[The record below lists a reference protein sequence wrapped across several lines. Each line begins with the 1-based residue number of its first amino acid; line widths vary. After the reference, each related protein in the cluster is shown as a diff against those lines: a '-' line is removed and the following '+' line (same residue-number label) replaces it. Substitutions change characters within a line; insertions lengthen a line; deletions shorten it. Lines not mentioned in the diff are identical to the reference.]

1 MQLMNLSTD
10 EKLAQLERILQ
21 SQVMQGSESLRAFLR
36 FVVQKAIDRQEDQLK
51 EYTIATEVFGRGE
64 QYSPRTDSVVRVQA
78 SRLRS
83 KLQEYYFT
91 EGKCDTI
98 LIELPK
104 GHYTP
109 SFSYL
114 QQGNGGTAVTT
125 EGKEEAAKE
134 DSLVP
139 ATAVSAPPTRPVKGT
154 FQRIAMPALIIV
166 LLAAVAF
173 LGFDRFSR
181 RSQASDANG
190 AKSLAEWGTIWKPFL
205 TGDASTLL
213 VLSNPP
219 VYRFTNPADPEVFTR
234 RALTL
239 PPEQTSALVEA
250 LGDKFIVKNNPAPR
264 LALSVD
270 EYTGMGE
277 AIGLYHVTALFG
289 SLGRNVLLKQ
299 SRTVSAE
306 DLKSHNIVTLG
317 SVWTNEWSGKLP
329 INEDFVHTGNATIIN
344 HNPQPGEERE
354 YRPGFDA
361 AGKLIEDYAL
371 ITLKPNISDKNTV
384 MVLAGIHS
392 EGTQAAAEFATT
404 KEYINALDQRLRQIG
419 GESGPPQYYQAL
431 LKVAVDNGIPTKM
444 SLLAVHSLQPAS
456 N

>member
-1 MQLMNLSTD
+1 MQVMNLSKD

-21 SQVMQGSESLRAFLR
+21 SQILHGSESLRAFLR
-36 FVVQKAIDRQEDQLK
+36 FVVQKAVDEQEDQLK
-51 EYTIATEVFGRGE
+51 EYTIATEVFGRGD

-91 EGKCDTI
+91 EGKSDQI

-109 SFSYL
+109 CFSYVHPN
-114 QQGNGGTAVTT
+114 NGVASETAD
-125 EGKEEAAKE
+125 GKE
-134 DSLVP
+134 DSIAP
-139 ATAVSAPPTRPVKGT
+139 ASSVIAPLPQPPAREIIRRVGMPV
-154 FQRIAMPALIIV
+154 LIV
-166 LLAAVAF
+166 LLLVAVGILAF
-173 LGFDRFSR
+173 DNLSR
-181 RSQASDANG
+181 RAQAGDGNS
-190 AKSLAEWGTIWKPFL
+190 AKNLAEWGTIWKPFL
-205 TGDASTLL
+205 NDETPTLL
-213 VLSNPP
+213 VLSNPA
-219 VYRFTNPADPEVFTR
+219 VYRFTNQADPEALTR

-239 PPEQTSALVEA
+239 PPEHVAALADA

-277 AIGLYHVTALFG
+277 AIGLHQVTALFG
-289 SLGRNVLLKQ
+289 AVGKTVLLKQ

-306 DLKSHNIVTLG
+306 DLKSHNVVTLG

-329 INEDFVHTGNATIIN
+329 INEDFVHTGSATIIN
-344 HNPQPGEERE
+344 RKPQPGEERE
-354 YRPGFDA
+354 YRPAFDA
-361 AGKLIEDYAL
+361 QGKLVEDYAL
-371 ITLKPNISDKNTV
+371 ITVKPNISEKNTV

-392 EGTQAAAEFATT
+392 EGTQAASEFATT
-404 KEYINALDQRLRQIG
+404 KEYIMVLDQRLRQMAD
-419 GESGPPQYYQAL
+419 SGAPRYYQAL

-444 SLLAVHSLQPAS
+444 SLVAVHSLQAAID
-456 N
+456 

>member
-1 MQLMNLSTD
+1 MHIMNLSND

-21 SQVMQGSESLRAFLR
+21 SQILQGSESLRAFLR
-36 FVVQKAIDRQEDQLK
+36 FVVQKAIDQQEDQLK
-51 EYTIATEVFGRGE
+51 EYTIATEVFGRGG

-91 EGKCDTI
+91 EGKRDHI

-109 SFSYL
+109 SFSYIH
-114 QQGNGGTAVTT
+114 QGNGGASATPDV
-125 EGKEEAAKE
+125 KE
-134 DSLVP
+134 DSLAP
-139 ATAVSAPPTRPVKGT
+139 ANNINAPLQSAATESSRPIGLLVVVGMLLVAVA
-154 FQRIAMPALIIV
+154 
-166 LLAAVAF
+166 LLA
-173 LGFDRFSR
+173 FDNFNR
-181 RSQASDANG
+181 RSQASDSNVTKTA
-190 AKSLAEWGTIWKPFL
+190 AEWGIIWKPFL
-205 TGDASTLL
+205 TGDSPTLL

-219 VYRFTNPADPEVFTR
+219 VYRFINQTDPEVLTR
-234 RALTL
+234 RAVTL
-239 PPEQTSALVEA
+239 PPEHTTALAEA
-250 LGDKFIVKNNPAPR
+250 LGDKFIVKNNPTPR
-264 LALSVD
+264 VMLCVD
-270 EYTGMGE
+270 EYTGIGE
-277 AIGLYHVTALFG
+277 AIGLHNVTSLFG
-289 SLGRNVLLKQ
+289 SVGKSVLLKQ

-306 DLKSHNIVTLG
+306 DLKSHNVVTLG

-329 INEDFVHTGNATIIN
+329 INEDFVHTGSATIIN
-344 HNPQPGEERE
+344 HNPQAGEERE
-354 YRPGFDA
+354 YRPAFDA
-361 AGKLIEDYAL
+361 TGKLIEDYAL

-404 KEYINALDQRLRQIG
+404 REYINTLDQRLRQMG
-419 GESGPPQYYQAL
+419 GQAGPPQYYQAL

-444 SLLAVHSLQPAS
+444 SLMAVHLLQPTS

>member
-1 MQLMNLSTD
+1 MMNLTRD

-21 SQVMQGSESLRAFLR
+21 SQILHGSESLRAFLR
-36 FVVQKAIDRQEDQLK
+36 FVVQKAIDEQEDQLK

-91 EGKCDTI
+91 EGKADQV

-114 QQGNGGTAVTT
+114 HPDNGGMGAPP
-125 EGKEEAAKE
+125 EGKPEIKE
-134 DSLVP
+134 DSLAPANQITAPAPRLSARESVRRIGVP
-139 ATAVSAPPTRPVKGT
+139 V
-154 FQRIAMPALIIV
+154 IIV
-166 LLAAVAF
+166 LLLAAVVLLAF
-173 LGFDRFSR
+173 DDFSR
-181 RSQASDANG
+181 RSQASAGNG

-205 TGDASTLL
+205 SDQTPTLL

-219 VYRFTNPADPEVFTR
+219 VYRFSNQADPEAVMR
-234 RALTL
+234 RALSL
-239 PPEQTSALVEA
+239 PPEHVSALAEA
-250 LGDKFIVKNNPAPR
+250 LGDRFIVKNNPAPR
-264 LALSVD
+264 VALSVD

-289 SLGRNVLLKQ
+289 AVGRSVLLKQ

-306 DLKSHNIVTLG
+306 DLKSHNVVTLG
-317 SVWTNEWSGKLP
+317 SAWVNEWSGKLP
-329 INEDFVHTGNATIIN
+329 INEDFVYSGSATIVN
-344 HNPQPGEERE
+344 HNPQSGEERE
-354 YRPGFDA
+354 YRPAFDSV
-361 AGKLIEDYAL
+361 GKLVEDYAL
-371 ITLKPNISDKNTV
+371 ITVKPNISEKNTV

-392 EGTQAAAEFATT
+392 EGTQAAAEFATS
-404 KEYINALDQRLRQIG
+404 KEYINTLDQRLRQM
-419 GESGPPQYYQAL
+419 GEPGPQYYQVL

-444 SLLAVHSLQPAS
+444 SLIAVHNLQS
-456 N
+456 TNN

>member
-1 MQLMNLSTD
+1 
-10 EKLAQLERILQ
+10 
-21 SQVMQGSESLRAFLR
+21 
-36 FVVQKAIDRQEDQLK
+36 
-51 EYTIATEVFGRGE
+51 
-64 QYSPRTDSVVRVQA
+64 VRVQA

-91 EGKCDTI
+91 EGKCDAV

-114 QQGNGGTAVTT
+114 QPQGNGVTT
-125 EGKEEAAKE
+125 ASAEAKDE
-134 DSLVP
+134 PVRDDSLAPVNATN
-139 ATAVSAPPTRPVKGT
+139 ATAPRPAQAIIRRVGVP
-154 FQRIAMPALIIV
+154 ILIVV
-166 LLAAVAF
+166 LLAAVA
-173 LGFDRFSR
+173 LLALDNFSR
-181 RSQASDANG
+181 RSQASDGSG
-190 AKSLAEWGTIWKPFL
+190 ARSLNEWGTVWKPFL
-205 TGDASTLL
+205 SSESPTLL
-213 VLSNPP
+213 VLSNPAI
-219 VYRFTNPADPEVFTR
+219 YRFTNPADPEAITR

-239 PPEQTSALVEA
+239 PPEQTSALAEA

-264 LALSVD
+264 IALSVD
-270 EYTGMGE
+270 EYTGVGE
-277 AIGLYHVTALFG
+277 AIGLHHVTALFG
-289 SLGRNVLLKQ
+289 SVGRSVLLKQ

-306 DLKSHNIVTLG
+306 DLKSHNVVTLG

-329 INEDFVHTGNATIIN
+329 INEDFMHTGSATIIN
-344 HNPQPGEERE
+344 HNPQAGEERE

-361 AGKLIEDYAL
+361 AGKLVEDYAL

-404 KEYINALDQRLRQIG
+404 KEYIKMLDERLRQIG
-419 GESGPPQYYQAL
+419 GESGTPPYYQAL

>member
-1 MQLMNLSTD
+1 MNLSND

-21 SQVMQGSESLRAFLR
+21 SQIMHGSESLRAFLR
-36 FVVQKAIDRQEDQLK
+36 FVVQKALDQQEDQLK

-91 EGKCDTI
+91 EGKCDSV

-109 SFSYL
+109 SFSYFQ
-114 QQGNGGTAVTT
+114 QQGNGAPVALP
-125 EGKEEAAKE
+125 ELKDEPVKE
-134 DSLVP
+134 DSLAP
-139 ATAVSAPPTRPVKGT
+139 ISAVSAPATRPAQEMLRRVGV
-154 FQRIAMPALIIV
+154 PVLIFV
-166 LLAAVAF
+166 LLAAVA
-173 LGFDRFSR
+173 LLAFDNVSR
-181 RSQASDANG
+181 RSQANDGSG
-190 AKSLAEWGTIWKPFL
+190 AKIINEWGTIWRPFL
-205 TGDASTLL
+205 NGESPTLL

-219 VYRFTNPADPEVFTR
+219 VYRFTNPADPEAITR

-239 PPEQTSALVEA
+239 PPEQTSALTEA

-264 LALSVD
+264 IALCVD

-277 AIGLYHVTALFG
+277 AIGLYQVTALFG
-289 SLGRNVLLKQ
+289 SGGRNVLLKQ

-306 DLKSHNIVTLG
+306 DLKSHNVITLG

-329 INEDFVHTGNATIIN
+329 INEDFMHTGSATIIN

-354 YRPGFDA
+354 YRPAFDV
-361 AGKLIEDYAL
+361 AGKLVEDYAL

-404 KEYINALDQRLRQIG
+404 KEYIKMLDERLRQIG
-419 GESGPPQYYQAL
+419 GASGPPQYYQAL

>member
-1 MQLMNLSTD
+1 MDLSKD

-36 FVVQKAIDRQEDQLK
+36 FVVQKAIDQQEDQLK
-51 EYTIATEVFGRGE
+51 EYTIATEVFGRGD

-91 EGKCDTI
+91 EGKADSV

-109 SFSYL
+109 FFSYL
-114 QQGNGGTAVTT
+114 HQGNG
-125 EGKEEAAKE
+125 AAQALPEVKE
-134 DSLVP
+134 DSLAPASSVTAP
-139 ATAVSAPPTRPVKGT
+139 LAPSATARSRPLGLL
-154 FQRIAMPALIIV
+154 AIIMV
-166 LLAAVAF
+166 LLLAVAI
-173 LGFDRFSR
+173 LAYDNLHR
-181 RSQASDANG
+181 RSQAGDGNAVRNP
-190 AKSLAEWGTIWKPFL
+190 AEWGIIWQPFL
-205 TGDASTLL
+205 TDESPTLL

-219 VYRFTNPADPEVFTR
+219 VYRFTNPSDPDIINR

-239 PPEQTSALVEA
+239 PPEQTSALTEA

-264 LALSVD
+264 VALCVD
-270 EYTGMGE
+270 EFTGMGE
-277 AIGLYHVTALFG
+277 AIGLHHVTALFG
-289 SLGRNVLLKQ
+289 SVGKSVLLKQ

-306 DLKSHNIVTLG
+306 DLKSHNVVTLG

-329 INEDFVHTGNATIIN
+329 INEDFVHTGSATIIN

-354 YRPGFDA
+354 YRPAFDA

-404 KEYINALDQRLRQIG
+404 REYINALDQRLKQMAG
-419 GESGPPQYYQAL
+419 SAAPPQYYQVL

-444 SLLAVHSLQPAS
+444 SLLAIHSLQS
-456 N
+456 VNE

>member
-1 MQLMNLSTD
+1 MQVMNLSTD
-10 EKLAQLERILQ
+10 EKLAQLERILH

-91 EGKCDTI
+91 EGKADTV

-109 SFSYL
+109 SFSYIH
-114 QQGNGGTAVTT
+114 QGNGATPAIV
-125 EGKEEAAKE
+125 EGKE
-134 DSLVP
+134 DSLAP
-139 ATAVSAPPTRPVKGT
+139 ASSVTAPLTPLATTRSRPLGLLAV
-154 FQRIAMPALIIV
+154 ILV
-166 LLAAVAF
+166 LLLAVA
-173 LGFDRFSR
+173 LLAFDNLRQ
-181 RSQASDANG
+181 RSQSGDSNAVKNP
-190 AKSLAEWGTIWKPFL
+190 AEWGMIWKPFL
-205 TGDASTLL
+205 TDESPTLL

-219 VYRFTNPADPEVFTR
+219 VYRFTNQADPDIIIR

-239 PPEQTSALVEA
+239 PPEQTNALAEA

-264 LALSVD
+264 VALCVD

-277 AIGLYHVTALFG
+277 AIGLHHVTALFG
-289 SLGRNVLLKQ
+289 SVGKGVLLKQ

-306 DLKSHNIVTLG
+306 DLKSHNVVTLG

-329 INEDFVHTGNATIIN
+329 INEDFVHTGSATIIN

-354 YRPGFDA
+354 YRPAFDA
-361 AGKLIEDYAL
+361 TGKLVEDYAL

-404 KEYINALDQRLRQIG
+404 REYINALDQRLKQMAG
-419 GESGPPQYYQAL
+419 SAAPPQYYQVL

-444 SLLAVHSLQPAS
+444 SLLAIHSLKS
-456 N
+456 VSE

>member
-1 MQLMNLSTD
+1 MDLTKD

-21 SQVMQGSESLRAFLR
+21 SQIMQGSGSLRAFLR
-36 FVVQKAIDRQEDQLK
+36 FVVQKALDQQEDQLK

-91 EGKCDTI
+91 EGKCDSV

-114 QQGNGGTAVTT
+114 QQQGNGTPSEV
-125 EGKEEAAKE
+125 KEEPAKE
-134 DSLVP
+134 DSLAP
-139 ATAVSAPPTRPVKGT
+139 VSAASTPAPRPAREML
-154 FQRIAMPALIIV
+154 QRVGVPVLIFV
-166 LLAAVAF
+166 LLAAVA
-173 LGFDRFSR
+173 LLLFDNLSR
-181 RSQASDANG
+181 RSQASDGSG
-190 AKSLAEWGTIWKPFL
+190 AKSLNDWGTVWKPFL
-205 TGDASTLL
+205 SGDSPTLL
-213 VLSNPP
+213 VLSNPA
-219 VYRFTNPADPEVFTR
+219 VFRFTNPADPEAITR

-239 PPEQTSALVEA
+239 PAEQTSALAEA

-264 LALSVD
+264 IALCVD
-270 EYTGMGE
+270 EYTGVGE
-277 AIGLYHVTALFG
+277 AIGLYHVTSLFG
-289 SLGRNVLLKQ
+289 SVGRSVLLKQ

-306 DLKSHNIVTLG
+306 DLKSHNVVTLG

-329 INEDFVHTGNATIIN
+329 TNEDFMHTGNATIIN

-354 YRPGFDA
+354 YRPAFDA
-361 AGKLIEDYAL
+361 AGKLVEDYAL

-404 KEYINALDQRLRQIG
+404 KEYIKMLDERLHQMG
-419 GESGPPQYYQAL
+419 GASGPPQYYQAL

-444 SLLAVHSLQPAS
+444 SLLAIHSLQPAS

>member
-1 MQLMNLSTD
+1 MDLTRD

-21 SQVMQGSESLRAFLR
+21 SQIMQGSESLRAFLR
-36 FVVQKAIDRQEDQLK
+36 FVVQKALDQQEGQLK

-91 EGKCDTI
+91 EGKCDSI

-114 QQGNGGTAVTT
+114 QQQGNGTAAPSEV
-125 EGKEEAAKE
+125 KEEAVKE
-134 DSLVP
+134 DSLAP
-139 ATAVSAPPTRPVKGT
+139 VSATSMPPPRPAREML
-154 FQRIAMPALIIV
+154 QRIGVPVLIFV
-166 LLAAVAF
+166 LLATVA
-173 LGFDRFSR
+173 LLAFDNFSR
-181 RSQASDANG
+181 RSQANDGSGGKN
-190 AKSLAEWGTIWKPFL
+190 LNEWGTVWRPFL
-205 TGDASTLL
+205 SSESPTLL

-219 VYRFTNPADPEVFTR
+219 VYRFTNPADPEAITR

-239 PPEQTSALVEA
+239 PPEQTSALAET

-264 LALSVD
+264 IALCVD
-270 EYTGMGE
+270 EYTGVGE
-277 AIGLYHVTALFG
+277 AIGLYQVTALFG
-289 SLGRNVLLKQ
+289 SVGRGVLLKQ

-306 DLKSHNIVTLG
+306 DLKSHNVITLG

-329 INEDFVHTGNATIIN
+329 INEDFMHTGNATIIN
-344 HNPQPGEERE
+344 QNPQPGEERE
-354 YRPGFDA
+354 YWPDFDA

-404 KEYINALDQRLRQIG
+404 KEYIKMLDERLRQIG
-419 GESGPPQYYQAL
+419 ASGPPQYYQAL

-444 SLLAVHSLQPAS
+444 SLLAIHSLQPAS

>member
-1 MQLMNLSTD
+1 MDLSRD

-21 SQVMQGSESLRAFLR
+21 SQVLQGSESLRAFLR
-36 FVVQKAIDRQEDQLK
+36 FVVQKTVDQHEDQLK
-51 EYTIATEVFGRGE
+51 EYTIATEVFGRGD

-91 EGKCDTI
+91 EGKADQV

-114 QQGNGGTAVTT
+114 HPGNGAAVVPPL
-125 EGKEEAAKE
+125 EIKD
-134 DSLVP
+134 DSLAP
-139 ATAVSAPPTRPVKGT
+139 ANSITAPPPQTSKQLVQRVGVPV
-154 FQRIAMPALIIV
+154 LIFVLLVAVV
-166 LLAAVAF
+166 LLA
-173 LGFDRFSR
+173 FDNFSR
-181 RSQASDANG
+181 RSQASDSSATKN
-190 AKSLAEWGTIWKPFL
+190 LAEWGTIWRPFL
-205 TGDASTLL
+205 SDETPTLL

-219 VYRFTNPADPEVFTR
+219 VYRFINPADPEVLTR
-234 RALTL
+234 RAVSL
-239 PPEQTSALVEA
+239 PPDHVSALA
-250 LGDKFIVKNNPAPR
+250 DTLGDKFIVKNNPAPR
-264 LALSVD
+264 VMLSTD

-277 AIGLYHVTALFG
+277 AISLHHVTALFG
-289 SLGRNVLLKQ
+289 AVGRSVLLKQ

-306 DLKSHNIVTLG
+306 DLKSHNVISLG

-329 INEDFVHTGNATIIN
+329 INEDFVYTGSATIIN
-344 HNPQPGEERE
+344 HNVQPGEERE
-354 YRPGFDA
+354 YRPAFDA
-361 AGKLIEDYAL
+361 AGKLVEDYAL
-371 ITLKPNISDKNTV
+371 ITIKPNISEKNTV

-404 KEYINALDQRLRQIG
+404 KEYINALDERLRQMG
-419 GESGPPQYYQAL
+419 GTGAPQYYQVL

-444 SLLAVHSLQPAS
+444 SLIAVHRLQPTG

>member
-1 MQLMNLSTD
+1 MNLSRD
-10 EKLAQLERILQ
+10 EKLAQLERILH
-21 SQVMQGSESLRAFLR
+21 SQIMQGSESLRAFLR
-36 FVVQKAIDRQEDQLK
+36 FVVQKTLDQQEDQLK
-51 EYTIATEVFGRGE
+51 EYTIATEVFGRGD

-91 EGKCDTI
+91 EGKCDSV

-114 QQGNGGTAVTT
+114 QPQGNGESAALA
-125 EGKEEAAKE
+125 EIKEEPLKD
-134 DSLVP
+134 DSLAPLSATSVP
-139 ATAVSAPPTRPVKGT
+139 APRPAIEIL
-154 FQRIAMPALIIV
+154 QRVGVPVLIFV
-166 LLAAVAF
+166 LLVAVA
-173 LGFDRFSR
+173 LLAFDNFNR
-181 RSQASDANG
+181 RSQASDSSSTKN
-190 AKSLAEWGTIWKPFL
+190 LNEWGTVWKPFL
-205 TGDASTLL
+205 NGDAPTLL
-213 VLSNPP
+213 VLSNPA
-219 VYRFTNPADPEVFTR
+219 VYRFTNAADPEAITR

-239 PPEQTSALVEA
+239 PPEQTTALAEA
-250 LGDKFIVKNNPAPR
+250 LGDRFIVKNNPAPR
-264 LALSVD
+264 IALCLE

-277 AIGLYHVTALFG
+277 AIGLYQVTALFG
-289 SLGRNVLLKQ
+289 SVGRSVLLKQ

-306 DLKSHNIVTLG
+306 DLKSHNVVTLG

-329 INEDFVHTGNATIIN
+329 INEDFMHTGSATIIN
-344 HNPQPGEERE
+344 HNPQAGEERE

-404 KEYINALDQRLRQIG
+404 KEYIKMLDDRLRQIG
-419 GESGPPQYYQAL
+419 GPSGPPQYYQAL

>member
-1 MQLMNLSTD
+1 MQLMDLSKD

-21 SQVMQGSESLRAFLR
+21 SQIMQGSESLRAFLR
-36 FVVQKAIDRQEDQLK
+36 FVVQKAIDQQEDQLK
-51 EYTIATEVFGRGE
+51 EYTIATEVFGRGG

-91 EGKCDTI
+91 EGKTDQV

-109 SFSYL
+109 SFSYVHP
-114 QQGNGGTAVTT
+114 GNGATLVAPEV
-125 EGKEEAAKE
+125 KE
-134 DSLVP
+134 DSLAPVSI
-139 ATAVSAPPTRPVKGT
+139 ATAPLGPPSTERARPTGWL
-154 FQRIAMPALIIV
+154 AIIFV
-166 LLAAVAF
+166 LLLAVAF
-173 LGFDRFSR
+173 LAFDKFNR
-181 RSQASDANG
+181 RSLASDSNS
-190 AKSLAEWGTIWKPFL
+190 AKTIAEWGIIWKPFL
-205 TGDASTLL
+205 SDETPTLL

-219 VYRFTNPADPEVFTR
+219 VYRFINQTDPDILTR
-234 RALTL
+234 RAVAL
-239 PPEQTSALVEA
+239 PAENITALAEA
-250 LGDKFIVKNNPAPR
+250 LGDKFIVKNNPTPR
-264 LALSVD
+264 VMLCVD
-270 EYTGMGE
+270 EFTGIGE
-277 AIGLYHVTALFG
+277 AIGMYHVTSLFG
-289 SLGRNVLLKQ
+289 SFGKSVLLKQ

-306 DLKSHNIVTLG
+306 DLKSHNVVTLG

-329 INEDFVHTGNATIIN
+329 INEDFVHTGSATIIN

-354 YRPGFDA
+354 YRPTFDA

-404 KEYINALDQRLRQIG
+404 REYINALDQRLRQMG
-419 GESGPPQYYQAL
+419 GQAGSPQYYQAL

-444 SLLAVHSLQPAS
+444 TLLAVHSLQSTS

>member
-1 MQLMNLSTD
+1 
-10 EKLAQLERILQ
+10 
-21 SQVMQGSESLRAFLR
+21 MQGSESLRAFLR

-91 EGKCDTI
+91 EGKADSI

-109 SFSYL
+109 SFSYIH
-114 QQGNGGTAVTT
+114 QNNGATT
-125 EGKEEAAKE
+125 MAAAAKE
-134 DSLVP
+134 DSLAP
-139 ATAVSAPPTRPVKGT
+139 NVSITGALPIAAPERTWHNGLLT
-154 FQRIAMPALIIV
+154 IIV
-166 LLAAVAF
+166 VLLVAVALLAFANF
-173 LGFDRFSR
+173 NL
-181 RSQASDANG
+181 RSQASDSDT
-190 AKSLAEWGTIWKPFL
+190 AKTIDDWGMIWKPFL
-205 TGDASTLL
+205 KAESPTLL

-219 VYRFTNPADPEVFTR
+219 VYRFINQADPDVLTR
-234 RALTL
+234 RAVTL
-239 PPEQTSALVEA
+239 ASEQTTALAETI
-250 LGDKFIVKNNPAPR
+250 GDKFIVKNNPAPR
-264 LALSVD
+264 LILCTD
-270 EYTGMGE
+270 EFTGIGE

-289 SLGRNVLLKQ
+289 SVGKSVQLKQ

-306 DLKSHNIVTLG
+306 DLKSSNVVTLG

-329 INEDFVHTGNATIIN
+329 INEDFVHTGSATIIN

-354 YRPGFDA
+354 YRPAFDA
-361 AGKLIEDYAL
+361 SGKLVEDYAL

-404 KEYINALDQRLRQIG
+404 KEYISALDQRLRQMNG
-419 GESGPPQYYQAL
+419 PAGPPQYYQVL

-444 SLLAVHSLQPAS
+444 SLAAVHSLQPSS